1 MLDILLLI
9 GCYILGGIP
18 FGVIVGKVARG
29 IDIRDYGSGN
39 IGASNVLR
47 TLGTG
52 PALVV
57 FFFDTVKGLAAVLVC
72 DRFGGGP
79 WWVVGGALA
88 CILGHNFSVFLKF
101 KGGKGVATG
110 LGVMI
115 GLNWLIALIGFG
127 IWLLVVGIT
136 RYISVASVIAAASMP
151 VQMVLWKDMNVP
163 LAYQV
168 LAAAAAVLVVVKH
181 ISNFKRLIRG
191 AEPRIGQKLQIE
203 NEQRKEG

>member
-1 MLDILLLI
+1 MKDILLLV

-18 FGVIVGKVARG
+18 FGVIVGKITRG

-52 PALVV
+52 PALIV
-57 FFFDTVKGLAAVLVC
+57 FFFDTVKGLAAVLIC
-72 DRFGGGP
+72 EKLGAGP
-79 WWVVGGALA
+79 YWVVGGALF

-127 IWLLVVGIT
+127 IWLVVVGIT
-136 RYISVASVIAAASMP
+136 RYISVASVIAALSMP
-151 VQMVLWKDMNVP
+151 IQMVLWKSMNVP
-163 LAYQV
+163 TAYQI
-168 LAAAAAVLVVVKH
+168 LAGLAAVLVIVKH
-181 ISNFKRLIRG
+181 VSNFKRLING
-191 AEPRIGQKLQIE
+191 TESRIGQKLKIDQ
-203 NEQRKEG
+203 EQGKDG